1 MKSNLYASESNSTA
15 AGSDEAG
22 LSLFGSTVGRLE
34 KEDA

>member
-1 MKSNLYASESNSTA
+1 MKSNLYASESNST

-22 LSLFGSTVGRLE
+22 LSLFGSTVGRLA